1 MAQPSRQCTIVLLTN
16 VSASASAR
24 GDGICI
30 CVSHPPRA
38 SELAR
43 MRHAGVLNHKYTG
56 ENAMR
61 AAGVP
66 YTVVRATGLT
76 SEVPDI

>member
-1 MAQPSRQCTIVLLTN
+1 MP
-16 VSASASAR
+16 
-24 GDGICI
+24 
-30 CVSHPPRA
+30 
-38 SELAR
+38 
-43 MRHAGVLNHKYTG
+43 HAGVLNHKYTG